1 MAEKDYKPYPSVGP
15 EFKPTPS
22 IHETF
27 PEVRISNAV
36 GEALKIV
43 GEGTGVLGRAYQA
56 VGESYGKLGR
66 STEGAGSELFQRAEA
81 LKSLEI
87 DKEVDQAT
95 LKNFQVQ
102 GQNTDEFLKL
112 QGDQV
117 TPDVLKAH
125 MKNAEESRQT
135 IENSL
140 GSEEAKKRYR
150 GESRS
155 TAGIEMRRMAAHAAQ
170 QQKNAFTGATE
181 AKIEMYRQQA
191 GRSDNPTDF
200 NDSLNKGEELIRNK
214 LGPFLGLGPDETQ
227 QRVDIMMGKAYADQA
242 QTIMDKQ
249 GPSAAM
255 KFLDENGD
263 KIKDPRVYEQIYHT
277 VSAAKDDRDARAIG
291 DRATA
296 DPDKSIEDQENI
308 ARKLAE
314 DLRPGDLKFRDQAVG
329 RTRDQVAIRKQKLE
343 AQRQTDLGTIGEFLS
358 GRDNPSGKLPTLP
371 EEIDVNPA
379 TKEAYG
385 RLKSQDRDKVDKVLK
400 ANIKGGYRPT
410 AENQARVNALWAM
423 TTTRE
428 GLEQFR
434 GVNLWAEEIPN
445 SDKKALQAAQRH
457 GAINPSVGKVIS
469 TLQNHNQLPSD
480 LDKKGDLQNQFRG
493 TLTQLIQQE
502 EDRLQHPLTTEKEL
516 LEVGQRALSEV
527 PGGGRWVSWGSV
539 RFFEYEP
546 SQDTTE
552 FQNFRAGLKDEG
564 KTEEEISFMY
574 RYQKALQLLN
584 KASKK

>member
-1 MAEKDYKPYPSVGP
+1 MAEKDYRPYPSVGP

-43 GEGTGVLGRAYQA
+43 GEGTGVLGKAYQT

-66 STEGAGSELFQRAEA
+66 SAEGAGSELFQRAEA

-95 LKNFQVQ
+95 LKNFQTQ

-125 MKNAEESRQT
+125 MKNAEESRQA

-170 QQKNAFTGATE
+170 EQKHAFIGATE
-181 AKIEMYRQQA
+181 ATIERYRQQA
-191 GRSDNPTDF
+191 GKSDNPTDF
-200 NDSLNKGEELIRNK
+200 NDSLNKGEKLIRDK
-214 LGPFLGLGPDETQ
+214 LSPFLGLGPDETQ
-227 QRVDIMMGKAYADQA
+227 LKVDEMRGKAYADQA

-255 KFLDENGD
+255 EFLKENGD
-263 KIKDPRVYEQIYHT
+263 KIKDPKTYEQIYHT
-277 VSAAKDDRDARAIG
+277 VRTAKDDRDARAIG

-296 DPDKSIEDQENI
+296 DPEKSIEDQVNS
-308 ARKLAE
+308 AKKQAE
-314 DLRPGDLKFRDQAVG
+314 DLRPGDDKFRDKAVD
-329 RTRDQVAIRKQKLE
+329 RTRTQITIRKQE
-343 AQRQTDLGTIGEFLS
+343 VEQQRQTDLGTIGEFLS
-358 GRDNPSGKLPTLP
+358 GRDNPSGKLPKLQ

-385 RLKSQDRDKVDKVLK
+385 RLKSQDRDKVDKILK
-400 ANIKGGYRPT
+400 QNIVGGYRPT

-457 GAINPSVGKVIS
+457 GAINPSADKAIS
-469 TLQNHNQLPSD
+469 ILKNHNQLPSE
-480 LDKKGDLQNQFRG
+480 LDKKGDLQNQLRG
-493 TLTQLIQQE
+493 TLTQLIQGE
-502 EDRLQHPLTTEKEL
+502 EDRLQHKLNEKEL
-516 LEVGQRALSEV
+516 LEVGQRALADV
-527 PGGGRWVSWGSV
+527 PGGGKWWGSA

-546 SQDTTE
+546 GTDSQE
-552 FQNFRAGLKDEG
+552 FQNFKTGLKDQG

-574 RYQKALQLLN
+574 KYQKALQLIN
-584 KASKK
+584 KASKR